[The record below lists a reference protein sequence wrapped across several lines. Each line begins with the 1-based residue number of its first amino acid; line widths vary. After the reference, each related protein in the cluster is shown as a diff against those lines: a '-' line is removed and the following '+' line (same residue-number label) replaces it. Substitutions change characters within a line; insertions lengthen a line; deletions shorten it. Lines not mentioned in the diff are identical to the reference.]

1 MSARKKSAT
10 KTPKAKLQWDN
21 TVFNKFRS
29 PGAVRIENVRRA
41 FSVRGKKLHSTA
53 KSRQIKSATVNRIKS
68 AKSKVKNLPMPV
80 QLFSKKPSKLIL
92 RELGTGATIMIQKP
106 KTSQASRVAQV
117 RKYYSGIQTK
127 NPKLQKIRANPNS
140 LMSIVLKSEFDDK
153 HGWDD
158 DDYINEQLAE
168 IGKNVTVRR
177 KK

>member
-1 MSARKKSAT
+1 MSARKKSASKH

-68 AKSKVKNLPMPV
+68 ARSKVKNLPMPV
-80 QLFSKKPSKLIL
+80 NLFSKKPSKLIL
-92 RELGTGATIMIQKP
+92 RELGSGATIMIQKP
-106 KTSQASRVAQV
+106 KTSQASRVAQA
-117 RKYYSGIQTK
+117 RKYYSGIRSQ
-127 NPKLQKIRANPNS
+127 NPIKLQQIRATPNS
-140 LMSIVLKSEFDDK
+140 LMSIVLKSEL
-153 HGWDD
+153 DD

-168 IGKNVTVRR
+168 IGKNVTVRS
-177 KK
+177 KKK